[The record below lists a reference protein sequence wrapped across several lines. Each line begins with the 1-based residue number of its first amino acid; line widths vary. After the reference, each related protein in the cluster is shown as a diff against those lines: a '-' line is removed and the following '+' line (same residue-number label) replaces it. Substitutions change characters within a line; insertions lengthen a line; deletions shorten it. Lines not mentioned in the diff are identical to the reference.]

1 MEDLKTLEQ
10 RFKNIHLLDRE
21 ERISLTR
28 QLEWLRP
35 EFLRPYYPKW
45 WWWKRCTVK
54 VLIVTDGALNFGTGA
69 GGLSEFLT
77 IFNRLQS
84 TTWNNYQITLGHRG
98 FSVPSTNGLVVS
110 QINNFN
116 FQSSVTLSDYDQVWL
131 FGILSGSGLPV
142 AELSVVER
150 FMNEGGGLFAT
161 GDHGNLGS
169 ALCGNIT
176 RVKDMRFWTDLPS
189 DISDQNAAM
198 RGAFRNDTNRPGSG
212 TTSRYFDNQ
221 SDSIPQVIAP
231 RIFAG
236 GLPHPLLSISTT
248 VRPSGIIDVMP
259 DHPHEGECKPE
270 RTFTV
275 NGISVS
281 SQNIATSY
289 VLSGSTTNNG
299 NGGKTPTTA
308 HSFPSIG
315 VWDGRLANAGR
326 IVVDSTWH
334 HFVNINL
341 NGEGSQ
347 GSGFSNDDLSGRQ
360 SGLNAADYTA
370 IKQYFMNIATWMTRK
385 KSFLCWRRYI
395 WLELLRNSQLIEAS
409 LNNPVEKI
417 EKITIGDLC
426 SIGSLAQ
433 EILSSKYSPA
443 FAREFMLEAMENLNP
458 EFSSMLNNW
467 KPKQEKED
475 RDDHYYESWFNFDLL
490 LWTSIGAGFIA
501 LRDDKSISGDKL
513 NEKDLDRVERL
524 FTKGMSYGFDRSVEN
539 FSLNLKSFSK
549 KASFK
554 I

>member
-35 EFLRPYYPKW
+35 EFLKPYYPKW
-45 WWWKRCTVK
+45 WWWRRCTVK
-54 VLIVTDGALNFGTGA
+54 VLIVTDGSLNFGTGA

-84 TTWNNYQITLGHRG
+84 TTWNNYQITLGHRSS
-98 FSVPSTNGLVVS
+98 SVPSTNGLVVS

-131 FGILSGSGLPV
+131 FGILSGSGLP
-142 AELSVVER
+142 ATELTVVER

-189 DISDQNAAM
+189 DVSNQNAAM
-198 RGAFRNDTNRPGSG
+198 NGAFRNDTNRPGSG

-231 RIFAG
+231 RIFTG
-236 GLPHPLLSISTT
+236 GLPHPLLSVSTT

-270 RTFTV
+270 RTFTA

-417 EKITIGDLC
+417 EKITIADLC
-426 SIGSLAQ
+426 SIGSLTQ

-443 FAREFMLEAMENLNP
+443 FAREFMLESMENLNP

-467 KPKQEKED
+467 NPKSEKED

-513 NEKDLDRVERL
+513 NEKDLDRVEKL

-539 FSLNLKSFSK
+539 FSFNLKSFSK
-549 KASFK
+549 KASLK

>member
-467 KPKQEKED
+467 KPKLEKED

>member
-35 EFLRPYYPKW
+35 EFLKPYYPKW
-45 WWWKRCTVK
+45 WWWRRCTVK

-84 TTWNNYQITLGHRG
+84 TTWNNYQITLGHRSS
-98 FSVPSTNGLVVS
+98 SVPSTNGLVVS

-131 FGILSGSGLPV
+131 FGILSGSGLP
-142 AELSVVER
+142 ATELTVVER

-189 DISDQNAAM
+189 DVSNQNAAM
-198 RGAFRNDTNRPGSG
+198 SGAFRNDTNRPGSG

-231 RIFAG
+231 RIFTG

-270 RTFTV
+270 RTFTA

-299 NGGKTPTTA
+299 NGGKTPTMA

-417 EKITIGDLC
+417 EKITIADLC

-443 FAREFMLEAMENLNP
+443 FAREFMLESMENLNP

-467 KPKQEKED
+467 KPKSEKED

-513 NEKDLDRVERL
+513 NEKDLDRVEKL

-539 FSLNLKSFSK
+539 FSFNLKSFSK
-549 KASFK
+549 KASLK